1 MSLKIDDLDGVKVRI
16 EEIISEAFSILR
28 DEASDNLLNAIDDE
42 YTAQLILN
50 YVLARYTK

>member
-16 EEIISEAFSILR
+16 EKIISEAFSILR

-50 YVLARYTK
+50 YVLARYAK

>member
-1 MSLKIDDLDGVKVRI
+1 MSLKIDDLDGVQVRI

-50 YVLARYTK
+50 YVLARYAK

>member
-28 DEASDNLLNAIDDE
+28 DIDDE

-50 YVLARYTK
+50 YVLARYAK

>member
-50 YVLARYTK
+50 YVLARYAK